1 MDIKVIFIFF
11 EIRIKKI
18 KNERIYLIEEQMDYY
33 QVMEHLKKYAVVLDV
48 VKEEQVGL
56 IVHTLEAA
64 SYKKKFITN
73 NITVKSTGLY
83 NYEVMKKNV

>member
-1 MDIKVIFIFF
+1 
-11 EIRIKKI
+11 
-18 KNERIYLIEEQMDYY
+18 MDYY

-48 VKEEQVGL
+48 VKEGQVGL
-56 IVHTLEAA
+56 IVRTLEVA

-83 NYEVMKKNV
+83 NYGVMKKSVWRTF